1 MKKISREDIKN
12 FWEEHKKKIIAGT
25 VAAGG
30 LVVMTGLTIR
40 NIKRA
45 KNLDASGILKGFNWD
60 GTPTIMSRPI
70 PETELFKIL
79 DIAEDVN
86 DGCVVWL
93 DGCKLADCGKVGEE
107 LCKIARV
114 TSDMVMPMVILG
126 KDEP

>member
-1 MKKISREDIKN
+1 MKKISKEDIKN
-12 FWEEHKKKIIAGT
+12 FWEEHKTEIIAGT
-25 VAAGG
+25 VAVAGFIGTG
-30 LVVMTGLTIR
+30 LVLWKTSQKTSSDVVEDFGGLTIFR
-40 NIKRA
+40 KE
-45 KNLDASGILKGFNWD
+45 
-60 GTPTIMSRPI
+60 PSRPI
-70 PETELFKIL
+70 PETELFKIS

-93 DGCKLADCGKVGEE
+93 DSCKLADCGKVGEE